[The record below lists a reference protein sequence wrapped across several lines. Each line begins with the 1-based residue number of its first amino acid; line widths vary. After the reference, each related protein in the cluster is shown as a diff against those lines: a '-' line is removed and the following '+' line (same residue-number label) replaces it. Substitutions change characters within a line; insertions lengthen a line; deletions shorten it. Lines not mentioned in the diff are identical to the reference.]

1 MRSRRPLNRRIFAVV
16 LAGALVTAA
25 PVSAQRRAAESTAPT
40 VPPATLEAQTTDLI
54 RAHVRFLAD
63 DLLEGRA
70 PGTRGGDLAARYI
83 ATQFDAMGLK
93 PAGADAS
100 FYQWVPMVGLTPDAS
115 IVIGAQR
122 RTLPLEEL
130 KEFVAWPERPESV
143 TTVDGDIVFVGYGID
158 APEWQ
163 WDDFERTPLT
173 GKILMVQLGDPGAN
187 DSTIFRGTQLT
198 YFGTWTY
205 KLEQAA
211 RMGAAG
217 VLLIHSPKGES
228 DPWAVVRNTWGGERL
243 RLDRPATGTL
253 RFAAWITTEAARRV
267 VQATG
272 KDYDLL
278 LRRAEARD
286 FRPIDVG
293 AHAAIDLR
301 SRVRRLQA
309 PNVVAT
315 LEGGAGEGRTE
326 AVILTAHYD
335 HYGLG
340 ARVGGDSIYN
350 GAIDNASGVATLLA
364 VAHGLS
370 RSPAPPR
377 RSVVFVATTAH
388 ETAMLGATAY
398 LAAPP
403 VPLARTA
410 AVFDIEQAN
419 VWGVTRDVVALG
431 ARLSTLGDAL
441 TAAGSAS
448 GLSTSR
454 DPDPTGR
461 RFYQSSP
468 FPLAQAGVPF
478 LSIRSGVEYVDK
490 PPGWGAEQHQRY
502 YAERYHQP
510 ADQVRAGFDYAGA
523 LQQARFLTRLIWQV
537 AQDTAHASW
546 LPGSDFRA
554 AGVRLRAQREN
565 R

>member
-1 MRSRRPLNRRIFAVV
+1 MA
-16 LAGALVTAA
+16 LAGATLAAAA
-25 PVSAQRRAAESTAPT
+25 PSGAQRRGAESAAPT
-40 VPPATLEAQTTDLI
+40 LPPVALEAQTADLI

-83 ATQFDAMGLK
+83 ATQFEAMGLK
-93 PAGADAS
+93 PAGSDAS
-100 FYQWVPMVGLTPDAS
+100 FYQWVPMVGLMPDAS
-115 IVIGAQR
+115 IIIGAQR
-122 RTLPLEEL
+122 RTLPLEEH
-130 KEFVAWPERPESV
+130 KDFVAWPERPESV
-143 TTVDGDIVFVGYGID
+143 TTLDGDVVFVGYGID

-163 WDDFERTPLT
+163 WNDFERTPLT
-173 GKILMVQLGDPGAN
+173 GKILMIRLGDPGAN
-187 DSTIFRGTQLT
+187 DSTIFRGTRLT
-198 YFGTWTY
+198 PFGTWTY

-217 VLLIHSPKGES
+217 VLLIHSSTGDS
-228 DPWAVVRNTWGGERL
+228 DPWAVIRNTWGGERL

-253 RFAAWITTEAARRV
+253 RFAAWITTEAARRI

-278 LRRAEARD
+278 LRRADARD
-286 FRPIDVG
+286 FRPIEVG

-301 SRVRRLQA
+301 TRVRRLRSA
-309 PNVVAT
+309 NVLAA
-315 LEGGAGEGRTE
+315 LAGASADGRNE
-326 AVILTAHYD
+326 AVIVTAHYD

-340 ARVGGDSIYN
+340 APVGGDSIYN
-350 GAIDNASGVATLLA
+350 GAIDNASGVATLLS
-364 VAHGLS
+364 VAQGLA
-370 RSPAPPR
+370 RAPVAPR
-377 RSVVFVATTAH
+377 RTVVFLATTAH
-388 ETAMLGATAY
+388 EAGMHGAAAY
-398 LAAPP
+398 AAAPP

-410 AVFDIEQAN
+410 AVVEVEQAN
-419 VWGVTRDVVALG
+419 VWGITRDIVALG
-431 ARLSTLGDAL
+431 ADLSTLGDAVN
-441 TAAGSAS
+441 AAASAS
-448 GLSTSR
+448 GLSTTR

-490 PPGWGAEQHQRY
+490 PPGWGADQHQRY
-502 YAERYHQP
+502 YAGRYHRP
-510 ADQVRAGFDYAGA
+510 ADQVQAGFDYAGA
-523 LQQARFLTRLIWQV
+523 LQQARFLTRLVWQV

-546 LPGSDFRA
+546 LPESDFRT
-554 AGVRLRAQREN
+554 AGLRLRGQREN